1 MEDQGLLFQQ
11 TDKINLRSLVY
22 FIWSWRW
29 SFTFSICTISYRL
42 ILIESF
48 ICVCVFEKAEA
59 QRNTRKDKEEK
70 KLLLINLA
78 MFIICMVFMLYSVAI
93 KQTESPVFVWDSA
106 KTDICLVASFGKKM
120 WALINNNYKYQT
132 FQPREWFGLP
142 CITVHT
148 CKRTLTLGCSSFC
161 SV

>member
-1 MEDQGLLFQQ
+1 MLQRVKKSIQQWHIYILIQPQFLDCWDYYFLCVLSMEDQGLLFQQ

-48 ICVCVFEKAEA
+48 SLYVCVCVFEKAEA

-106 KTDICLVASFGKKM
+106 KTDICLVASFGKKCEL
-120 WALINNNYKYQT
+120 W
-132 FQPREWFGLP
+132 
-142 CITVHT
+142 
-148 CKRTLTLGCSSFC
+148 
-161 SV
+161 